1 MDTLDRTITDLASAQ
16 GHTLSGKDL
25 KVVKQALCNA
35 YIDSVLDGTKM
46 AATAMSPI
54 SGSED
59 TDEDIEDGGDDDGD
73 IMSDDESEDN
83 TDDKGESEKKLKATK
98 VVTSDQPTT
107 HSSAITGYR
116 PGVSGM
122 GQVG

>member
-1 MDTLDRTITDLASAQ
+1 MDTLDRTITDLAAAQ

-46 AATAMSPI
+46 AAQAMSPI

-59 TDEDIEDGGDDDGD
+59 TDEDVEDGDDDGD
-73 IMSDDESEDN
+73 IMNDDESEDN
-83 TDDKGESEKKLKATK
+83 TDDKGENEKKLKATK
-98 VVTSDQPTT
+98 VLTTEQPNSS
-107 HSSAITGYR
+107 SSAVTGYR